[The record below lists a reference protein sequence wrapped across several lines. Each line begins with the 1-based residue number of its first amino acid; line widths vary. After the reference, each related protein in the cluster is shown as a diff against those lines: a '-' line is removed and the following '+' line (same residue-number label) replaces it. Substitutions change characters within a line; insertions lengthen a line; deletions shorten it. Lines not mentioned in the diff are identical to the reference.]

1 MRQSSPP
8 PFLFCHTYA
17 RNDSRQQSVQILH
30 LICWVLLIQLWLQ
43 EMSDKGGGRRELLRQ
58 WQRWM
63 QMRVVVAVAMPVPE
77 VRLVERAGVAEV
89 VVRACYCVCWVAV
102 IWFDAALWYLASLW

>member
-1 MRQSSPP
+1 
-8 PFLFCHTYA
+8 
-17 RNDSRQQSVQILH
+17 
-30 LICWVLLIQLWLQ
+30 
-43 EMSDKGGGRRELLRQ
+43 
-58 WQRWM
+58 
-63 QMRVVVAVAMPVPE
+63 MRVVVAVAMPVPE